1 MIILDKPYVSQFL
14 LDSVTALDIPV
25 LRNEVAQSLPSTGLR
40 LLDEAAAVAHQQ
52 SKPYPEVY
60 CNSENSLNW
69 LKQNLAFSDL
79 PQKIE
84 LFKDKVQFRQL
95 LAPLYPDYFFSK
107 VAYEDLAALDV
118 TTLPLPFIIKPAV
131 GFFSMGVYRVDEA
144 VQWPATVA
152 QIQAEM
158 ARIAGLYPPEVMDG
172 GAFIIEQVI
181 EGAEFAVDAYF
192 NRQGQPVI
200 LNILRH
206 EFSSAHDM
214 SDRLY
219 LTSAEIMQRY
229 YQPFRQILLEMGRLA
244 GLRDFPM
251 HLELRLSDGNVAIPI
266 EANPMRFA
274 GWCTTDIAWYAYGI
288 NVYDYYFNQKTPNWD
303 RILAGMPADQ
313 YGLVVADVPKHINP
327 AHISAVDYDRF
338 LANFSEPQ
346 EIRRIDYREYP
357 VFAFLLV
364 KIAEANAAEV
374 NKILN
379 LDFADYISLNG
390 ASF

>member
-14 LDSVTALDIPV
+14 LDSITALDIPA
-25 LRNEVAQSLPSTGLR
+25 LNNEVAQNLPANTLR
-40 LLDEAAAVAHQQ
+40 LLDDAEAVACQQ
-52 SKPYPEVY
+52 NKPYPEIY
-60 CNSENSLNW
+60 CNSENSINW
-69 LKQNLAFSDL
+69 LKKHLTFSDL

-95 LAPLYPDYFFSK
+95 LAPLYPDYFFTS
-107 VAYEDLAALDV
+107 VAYTDLPAFDV

-131 GFFSMGVYRVDEA
+131 GFFSMGVYRVDRA
-144 VQWPATVA
+144 DQWPDIVA
-152 QIQAEM
+152 QIQTEM
-158 ARIAGLYPPEVMDG
+158 ARIAGLYPVEVMDG
-172 GAFIIEQVI
+172 GAFIIEHVI
-181 EGAEFAVDAYF
+181 EGVEFAVDAYF

-219 LTSAEIMQRY
+219 LTSAEIMRQNY
-229 YQPFRQILLEMGRLA
+229 GQFYQILAEIGKVANLKN
-244 GLRDFPM
+244 FPM
-251 HLELRLSDGNVAIPI
+251 HIELRVDENNVCIPI
-266 EANPMRFA
+266 EVNPMRFA

-288 NVYDYYFNQKTPNWD
+288 NVYDYYFNQKEPAWES
-303 RILAGMPADQ
+303 ILADMPADQ
-313 YGLVVADVPKHINP
+313 YGLVVADVPKQIAP
-327 AHISAVDYDRF
+327 ATITAVDYDRF

-364 KIAEANAAEV
+364 KIAEANAGEV
-374 NKILN
+374 DKILD
-379 LDFADYISLNG
+379 LDFANYIS
-390 ASF
+390 